1 MGESSFSKG
10 FGQVKP
16 NEPSDDPQMDET
28 WKSVPR
34 AIFDGLADR
43 YKVRFQAPVMNVLL
57 MSDGSIVRLRQK
69 VLTPDWVQCRVRLA
83 QANDYGII
91 CFCYQL
97 GCR

>member
-16 NEPSDDPQMDET
+16 NESSGDPQMDET

-43 YKVRFQAPVMNVLL
+43 YKVRSQASGMNALL
-57 MSDGSIVRLRQK
+57 ISYGITVRLRQEI
-69 VLTPDWVQCRVRLA
+69 LTPNWV
-83 QANDYGII
+83 
-91 CFCYQL
+91 
-97 GCR
+97 